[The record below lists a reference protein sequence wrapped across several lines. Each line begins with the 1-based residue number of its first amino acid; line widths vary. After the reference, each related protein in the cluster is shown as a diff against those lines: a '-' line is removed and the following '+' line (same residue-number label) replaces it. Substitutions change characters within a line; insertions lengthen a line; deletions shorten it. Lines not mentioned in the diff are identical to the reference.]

1 MSSPFPLPNIASSP
15 FPIQLQPGQGQ
26 SPASLLPNPTTGQ
39 SSGPI
44 FAPSPLSQL
53 ISSTIANPNPNGLA
67 TSTGMT
73 PGAIGINNGLST
85 TTPNFSMNMGITPN
99 TSALLAS
106 VGMVNT
112 NAPQVQGQGQ
122 GQNQGNGLSK
132 ESLMMGLNE
141 LDNILSRLQDVQ
153 EEIKDIENR
162 VFEGKRKGDEDRL
175 IALHTECNQSLQT
188 LLSISSTNLTSSLP
202 IIPSSDPGNQ
212 SNLTISDLAK
222 WSEEK
227 AGMEFSR
234 RENLRAGSKAVVD
247 ILRASGR

>member
-1 MSSPFPLPNIASSP
+1 MSSPFPIPNVASSP
-15 FPIQLQPGQGQ
+15 FPIPIYQGQGQ
-26 SPASLLPNPTTGQ
+26 SPASLLHNPTVQ
-39 SSGPI
+39 APSSGPI

-53 ISSTIANPNPNGLA
+53 ISSTINSSNGIA
-67 TSTGMT
+67 PPTGLT
-73 PGAIGINNGLST
+73 PGAIGMNNGISI

-106 VGMVNT
+106 VGMGNT
-112 NAPQVQGQGQ
+112 SSTQVQGQA
-122 GQNQGNGLSK
+122 QGNGFSK

-141 LDNILSRLQDVQ
+141 LDNILSRIQDVQ

-175 IALHTECNQSLQT
+175 IALHTEYNQSLQT

-202 IIPSSDPGNQ
+202 IIPSSDPGDQ
-212 SNLTISDLAK
+212 TNLTITALAK

-227 AGMEFSR
+227 AGLEFSK
-234 RENLRAGSKAVVD
+234 RENLRAGGKAVVD

>member
-1 MSSPFPLPNIASSP
+1 MSSPFPIPNVASSP
-15 FPIQLQPGQGQ
+15 FPIPMHLGQGQ
-26 SPASLLPNPTTGQ
+26 SPATLLPHSTVLAP

-53 ISSTIANPNPNGLA
+53 ISSTMNNSNGIAP
-67 TSTGMT
+67 STGLT
-73 PGAIGINNGLST
+73 PGAIGMNNGISS

-106 VGMVNT
+106 VGMGNT
-112 NAPQVQGQGQ
+112 NSTQVQGQGQ
-122 GQNQGNGLSK
+122 GQGQGNGLSK
-132 ESLMMGLNE
+132 ESLIMSLNE
-141 LDNILSRLQDVQ
+141 LDNILSRIQDVQ

-175 IALHTECNQSLQT
+175 ISLHTEYNQSLQT
-188 LLSISSTNLTSSLP
+188 LLSISSTNFTSSLP

-227 AGMEFSR
+227 AGLEFSK